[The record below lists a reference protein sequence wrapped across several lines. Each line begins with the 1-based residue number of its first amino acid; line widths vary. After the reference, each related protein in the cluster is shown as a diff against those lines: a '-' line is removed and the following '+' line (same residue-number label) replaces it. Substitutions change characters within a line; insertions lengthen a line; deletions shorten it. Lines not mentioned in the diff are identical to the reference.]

1 MDIVKKVER
10 MKDADATA
18 MFADLVSQILAQGSE
33 MQALLLLTVEGN
45 RINLVPVRMDHEEV
59 CGVLDFCAESLGLY
73 DASDNMDKRYMQ

>member
-33 MQALLLLTVEGN
+33 MQALLLTVEGN
-45 RINLVPVRMDHEEV
+45 RINLVPVRVDHEEV

>member
-1 MDIVKKVER
+1 MDTVKKVER
-10 MKDADATA
+10 MKEVDATA

-33 MQALLLLTVEGN
+33 MQALLVTVEGT

-73 DASDNMDKRYMQ
+73 DERDNRDKGYMQ

>member
-33 MQALLLLTVEGN
+33 MQALLLTVEGN